1 MEIKAY
7 EVYTVEEA
15 QSLLKISR
23 STILRLIKKGALHS
37 AKVGVQYRIMGRDI
51 LHLLSPELDR
61 RGSFTRKGGS
71 GCMRRKASFEC

>member
-51 LHLLSPELDR
+51 LHLLSPELE
-61 RGSFTRKGGS
+61 GQARKLYQKGREWVREDEG
-71 GCMRRKASFEC
+71 KL